1 MLIKNTSIQELTEAL
16 VKVNEKYDGNIKFRE
31 IKAKNQARTRFR
43 LTLQVV
49 TTKGPGHRVGGTHP
63 TWTTRS
69 GNPYKARRL
78 IYACWHVH
86 GDYFDILFDINP
98 KVEIRVGGQGKNV
111 VYKSKED
118 NWEDFDVGSRMFP
131 TMLSELCD
139 CGNEPEVKTR
149 IIKDLQEVK
158 VKTVKQSDMSAECWS
173 VQIWGKEHCKT
184 CEFLNTRNCGGK
196 KIRKTN
202 MNEKGLQIPL

>member
-1 MLIKNTSIQELTEAL
+1 MLIKNTSIIELTEAL

-31 IKAKNQARTRFR
+31 IEAKNQAETRFR

-49 TTKGPGHRVGGTHP
+49 TTKGPGHRVGATHP

-69 GNPYKARRL
+69 GKPYKARRL

-86 GDYFDILFDINP
+86 GDYFDILFNINP

-131 TMLSELCD
+131 AMLSELCD
-139 CGNEPEVKTR
+139 CGKNDFGKL
-149 IIKDLQEVK
+149 IKENLQEVK
-158 VKTVKQSDMSAECWS
+158 IKTVRQGDLSAECWS
-173 VQIWGKEHCKT
+173 VQFWGKEHCKT
-184 CEFLNTRNCGGK
+184 CEFLSTGDCGGK
-196 KIRKTN
+196 EIRKTN
-202 MNEKGLQIPL
+202 RNEKGIQIPI